1 MKKIGIL
8 GGMSA
13 ASTHIY
19 YRILCDITQQRLGGL
34 HSPNLLLRSV
44 DFAPLAAMMD
54 TGEWRAI
61 AQRLNKEAKILED
74 AGAEVMVIASNTM
87 HKLAEDIM
95 NSVTIP
101 LIHIADATAQAV
113 DGGGCKSPAF
123 IATKFT
129 IEERF
134 YTDILRQYGLRPIL
148 PQHDQRAIINDIIF
162 HELCRNQVTSDSQ
175 ASYVEIVR
183 ELQQAG
189 ADSVILGCTEVCL
202 LLNEDNCHMPVFD
215 TTRIHCMAA
224 LDAALGSPNRNQLG
238 VQIPH
243 QQ

>member
-19 YRILCDITQQRLGGL
+19 YRILCDVTQQRLGGL

-54 TGEWRAI
+54 NGDWRTI
-61 AQRLNKEAKILED
+61 ARVLNEEAKILED
-74 AGAEVMVIASNTM
+74 AGAEIMVIASNTM

-95 NSVTIP
+95 ASVNIP
-101 LIHIADATAQAV
+101 LVHIADATAQAV
-113 DGGGCKSPAF
+113 GNGGCKTPAF

-129 IEERF
+129 MDETF
-134 YTDILRQYGLRPIL
+134 YTDILRQHGLSPIL
-148 PQHDQRAIINDIIF
+148 PHPDQRTIINDIIF
-162 HELCRNQVTSDSQ
+162 QELCRNEVTPDSQ
-175 ASYVEIVR
+175 ARYVEIVR
-183 ELQQAG
+183 ELHQTG

-202 LLNEDNCHMPVFD
+202 LLNEDNSRMPVFD
-215 TTRIHCMAA
+215 TTRIHCEAA
-224 LDAALGSPNRNQLG
+224 LQAAS
-238 VQIPH
+238 
-243 QQ
+243 